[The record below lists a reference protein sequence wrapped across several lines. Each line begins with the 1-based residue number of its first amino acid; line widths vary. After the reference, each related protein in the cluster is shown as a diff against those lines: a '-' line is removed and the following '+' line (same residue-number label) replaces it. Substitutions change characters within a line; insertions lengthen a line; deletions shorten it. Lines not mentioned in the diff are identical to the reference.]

1 MKKTYLSAILALLF
15 SSIACSLSADQQS
28 ESIATPNLTDRI
40 YFQDDFSNN
49 ETGWPTIRTDEGI
62 TDYENAVYRIFV
74 NEENQDFFAT
84 PGLSLQSD
92 VRVDVDA
99 TKVGGSDD
107 NDFGV
112 ICRYQ
117 DNNNLYQFVISSDGY
132 VGIMKWVDGSLQSIG
147 AETLVEHPAV
157 NMGNAQNHIRADCV
171 GDTLTLYVN
180 GQQVST
186 VQDTSFLSGGD
197 VGVFAGTYDVPGTD
211 IHFDNFVV
219 SPP

>member
-1 MKKTYLSAILALLF
+1 MKKKYLSAIFALLI
-15 SSIACSLSADQQS
+15 SSLACSLSADQPNS
-28 ESIATPNLTDRI
+28 GAATTTFADGV

-49 ETGWPTIRTDEGI
+49 TTGWPTVRSEEGI

-74 NEENQDFFAT
+74 NIPNQDYFAT

-92 VRVDVDA
+92 VRVEVNA
-99 TKVGGSDD
+99 TKVAGSDD
-107 NDFGV
+107 NDLGV

-132 VGIMKWVDGSLQSIG
+132 VGIMKWVDGSLESIG
-147 AETLVEHPAV
+147 AETLMEHAAV
-157 NMGNAQNHIRADCV
+157 NQGNATNHISAECI

-180 GQQVST
+180 GQQVFS
-186 VQDTSFLSGGD
+186 VQDTSFMGGGD

-219 SPP
+219 TAP

>member
-1 MKKTYLSAILALLF
+1 MKKTYLLAILALII
-15 SSIACSLSADQQS
+15 SGMACSLSSDQPGGAV
-28 ESIATPNLTDRI
+28 ATTGLPEGV

-49 ETGWPTIRTDEGI
+49 TTGWPMVRTDEGV

-74 NEENQDFFAT
+74 NIANQDYFAT
-84 PGLSLQSD
+84 PGLSPKKD

-107 NDFGV
+107 NDLGV

-132 VGIMKWVDGSLQSIG
+132 VGIMKWVDGSLQGIG
-147 AETLVEHPAV
+147 AETLIESSAV
-157 NMGNAQNHIRADCV
+157 NMGNAHNHIRADCI

-180 GQQVST
+180 DQQVSS
-186 VQDTSFLSGGD
+186 VQDTSFTNGGD
-197 VGVFAGTYDVPGTD
+197 VGIFAGTYDEPGTD
-211 IHFDNFVV
+211 IHFDNFLV
-219 SPP
+219 SAP

>member
-1 MKKTYLSAILALLF
+1 MKKTYLLAVLALILV
-15 SSIACSLSADQQS
+15 STACSLSSDQS
-28 ESIATPNLTDRI
+28 GGDAAAVPGGV

-49 ETGWPTIRTDEGI
+49 TTGWPTVQSEEGI

-74 NEENQDFFAT
+74 NVDNQDFFAT

-132 VGIMKWVDGSLQSIG
+132 VGIMKWVDGSLENIG
-147 AETLVEHPAV
+147 AETLIESSAV
-157 NMGNAQNHIRADCV
+157 NMGNAHNHIRAECI

-180 GQQVST
+180 GQQVAS
-186 VQDTSFLSGGD
+186 VQDTTFTGGGD
-197 VGVFAGTYDVPGTD
+197 VGIFAGTYDEPGTD

-219 SPP
+219 SAP

>member
-1 MKKTYLSAILALLF
+1 MKKTYLLAILALLI
-15 SSIACSLSADQQS
+15 SSLACSISADQPN
-28 ESIATPNLTDRI
+28 EDRATTALAEGV

-49 ETGWPTIRTDEGI
+49 ITGWPMVRTDEGI
-62 TDYENAVYRIFV
+62 TDYENAIYRIFV

-84 PGLSLQSD
+84 PGLSLQSN

-132 VGIMKWVDGSLQSIG
+132 VGIMKWVDGSLHNIG
-147 AETLVEHPAV
+147 ADTLIEHPAV
-157 NMGNAQNHIRADCV
+157 NMGNAHNHISAECN

-180 GQQVST
+180 GQQVSS
-186 VQDTSFLSGGD
+186 VQDTSFLNGGD
-197 VGVFAGTYDVPGTD
+197 VGVFAGTYDDPGTD

-219 SPP
+219 SAP